1 MKKNVKTGLLIC
13 AALLLVKS
21 KAISQTDTSRIVCV
35 DREVMVQ
42 VIADLE
48 AYDDLREEVSAVYE
62 QSRLQ
67 KEYTEVM
74 ERAVATEKSKVIV
87 CRDEVDVLQGVIAI
101 NENKI
106 KVTETKLRR
115 VKTWYTIALG
125 VLVGALIIK

>member
-35 DREVMVQ
+35 DR
-42 VIADLE
+42 
-48 AYDDLREEVSAVYE
+48 
-62 QSRLQ
+62 
-67 KEYTEVM
+67 EVM

>member
-1 MKKNVKTGLLIC
+1 M
-13 AALLLVKS
+13 KS

-62 QSRLQ
+62 QTRLQ

-87 CRDEVDVLQGVIAI
+87 CRDEVDVLQGVVAI